1 MRYIYIILISSLVY
15 CQAVKPVVADS
26 YFLNYKK
33 TGDQAQLR
41 NALYWNP
48 TNSLMIIETGDIMRT
63 IYTHNGDL
71 TEYSLYY
78 LLGMSLLQDKNPVG
92 VQALQRAMWLYPG
105 FKPAD
110 DALRQIREAQGKK

>member
-1 MRYIYIILISSLVY
+1 MRYIYIILIASLVY

-26 YFLNYKK
+26 YFLTYKK
-33 TGDQAQLR
+33 TGDQTQLR
-41 NALYWNP
+41 NALMWNP
-48 TNSLMIIETGDIMRT
+48 NSSLMIIETGDIMRT

-92 VQALQRAMWLYPG
+92 VQAIQRALWLYPG
-105 FKPAD
+105 FVEAD
-110 DALRQIREAQGKK
+110 NALRKIREAQAKK